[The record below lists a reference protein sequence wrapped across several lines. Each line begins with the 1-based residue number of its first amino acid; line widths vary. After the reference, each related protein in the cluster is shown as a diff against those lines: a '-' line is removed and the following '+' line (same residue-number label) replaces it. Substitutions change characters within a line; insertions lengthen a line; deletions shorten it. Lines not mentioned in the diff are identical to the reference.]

1 MKNKLDTD
9 PMTRACL
16 ARPRSNKDT
25 TGAGSESEGRV
36 VGSEVRKAARDLQV
50 LERT

>member
-1 MKNKLDTD
+1 MISV
-9 PMTRACL
+9 CL
-16 ARPRSNKDT
+16 VRPRSKGT

-50 LERT
+50 LEWT